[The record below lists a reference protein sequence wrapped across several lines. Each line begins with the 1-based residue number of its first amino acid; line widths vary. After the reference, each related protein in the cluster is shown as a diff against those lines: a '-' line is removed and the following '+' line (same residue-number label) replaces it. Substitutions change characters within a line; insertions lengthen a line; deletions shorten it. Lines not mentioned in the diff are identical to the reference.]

1 MHKFFHRIIS
11 PPEYWNS
18 KMTCSPKTGG
28 IFLSSLF
35 EKDCLVDRTHKGD
48 GTASISKPWNSMR
61 GCDDQVGSLGEC
73 SDGWRH
79 ESVGVM
85 FHPSSISTKSEA
97 WFCQRNLHH
106 DYLDSRITTTNQ
118 VFVCRVLLSA
128 GLSLWPF
135 CHTPQHSSRSFS
147 WTYHRI
153 DCSHR

>member
-1 MHKFFHRIIS
+1 MDKFLHRIIF
-11 PPEYWNS
+11 P
-18 KMTCSPKTGG
+18 TGVLE
-28 IFLSSLF
+28 FENDVFTQNRWHFSLV
-35 EKDCLVDRTHKGD
+35 LVRKRLLDRTHKGD

-61 GCDDQVGSLGEC
+61 GCDGQVGSFREC

-85 FHPSSISTKSEA
+85 FHPSSIPTKSKA

-106 DYLDSRITTTNQ
+106 DYLDSRIITTNQ